1 MPTLAMGN
9 GPFAGA
15 AEAGSLRV
23 QAEERQ
29 RKIAEAMAF
38 IQHRLAEEP
47 RLAADLL
54 GEANTVG
61 IAEGT
66 LYCAKS
72 RLGVRSQRHGYGGQ
86 WSWSLPTEMVLNAQL
101 QETSPP

>member
-1 MPTLAMGN
+1 MGN
-9 GPFAGA
+9 APFAGVT
-15 AEAGSLRV
+15 EVESLRV

-54 GEANTVG
+54 GEAMHAG

-72 RLGVRSQRHGYGGQ
+72 RLGVRSRRHGYGGQ
-86 WSWSLPTEMVLNAQL
+86 WSWSFPDH
-101 QETSPP
+101 QESR

>member
-1 MPTLAMGN
+1 MGN
-9 GPFAGA
+9 GPFDAA

-23 QAEERQ
+23 QAEARQ

-38 IQHRLAEEP
+38 LQHRLAEEP

-54 GEANTVG
+54 GEAMHAG

-72 RLGVRSQRHGYGGQ
+72 RLGVRSRRHGYGGQ
-86 WSWSLPTEMVLNAQL
+86 WSWSFPGR
-101 QETSPP
+101 QESR

>member
-1 MPTLAMGN
+1 MK
-9 GPFAGA
+9 
-15 AEAGSLRV
+15 
-23 QAEERQ
+23 AEERQ

-38 IQHRLAEEP
+38 IQHRLAQEP

-54 GEANTVG
+54 DEAMNAG

-72 RLGVRSQRHGYGGQ
+72 RLGVRSRRHGYGGQ
-86 WSWSLPTEMVLNAQL
+86 WSWSLPAEMVLNAQL
-101 QETSPP
+101 HETPPP